1 MARAWRD
8 AHLIGSGKEL
18 APKNARMRL
27 ALLRRERIHNT
38 LLYSDNLSNV
48 ALYNN
53 LMESYVTGV

>member
-1 MARAWRD
+1 
-8 AHLIGSGKEL
+8 
-18 APKNARMRL
+18 MRL

-48 ALYNN
+48 ALYEN